1 MLGQTSVV
9 ADIFKS
15 DARNMYNENWDG
27 CRDLWKENYRRMK
40 LRRFYTD
47 RPIVPPD
54 PDTLEFEREYRECQQ
69 AKADRFNRTQQKRYE
84 EWLQRKNRIAD
95 RD

>member
-15 DARNMYNENWDG
+15 DAHNMYNENWDG

-54 PDTLEFEREYRECQQ
+54 PDILEFEREYRRSGNLSQQ
-69 AKADRFNRTQQKRYE
+69 YSNARSGPIR
-84 EWLQRKNRIAD
+84 LMSCQRKNFSMRP
-95 RD
+95 

>member
-27 CRDLWKENYRRMK
+27 YGDLWKENYRRMK

-47 RPIVPPD
+47 RPITPETRYPVTLKSVPS
-54 PDTLEFEREYRECQQ
+54 F
-69 AKADRFNRTQQKRYE
+69 F
-84 EWLQRKNRIAD
+84 
-95 RD
+95 